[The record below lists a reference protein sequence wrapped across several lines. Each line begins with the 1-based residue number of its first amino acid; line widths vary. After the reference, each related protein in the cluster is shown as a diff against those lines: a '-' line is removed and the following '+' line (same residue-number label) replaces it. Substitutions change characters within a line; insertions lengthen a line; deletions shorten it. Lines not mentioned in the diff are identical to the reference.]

1 MLAVAQAI
9 LYVRDKEGAEAVAEA
24 AVTRSEA
31 LSLAR
36 RVAAEQA
43 SRIGQPP
50 CSATDIDSLKE
61 IAFRSSYMNDIGR
74 IRDGRLVC
82 SALWGARA
90 PTPSRPTL
98 LQRRCPALARI
109 GSRWLPYT
117 GSNLIA
123 QGDTFTVSSPSAFE
137 SLDPARSSSIS
148 IETKDR
154 SFTFRTLSPTSR
166 VGTPSLVQAQHCS
179 RVADVCAFVTSPRHV
194 VSELPSALLTTI
206 LSAGASVG
214 LLLAFL
220 LIKHQITARQTIQQ
234 RLVLALKRSEIELAY
249 QPLRR
254 IGTRELVGFEALS
267 RWRPPGD
274 DEIPPAIFVPIAHR
288 FGLSPDLFDTCWPV
302 P

>member
-82 SALWGARA
+82 SALWGR
-90 PTPSRPTL
+90 SRPYSL
-98 LQRRCPALARI
+98 PAPRCSSGAARLWHASALV
-109 GSRWLPYT
+109 GSPYT

-137 SLDPARSSSIS
+137 
-148 IETKDR
+148 
-154 SFTFRTLSPTSR
+154 
-166 VGTPSLVQAQHCS
+166 
-179 RVADVCAFVTSPRHV
+179 
-194 VSELPSALLTTI
+194 
-206 LSAGASVG
+206 
-214 LLLAFL
+214 
-220 LIKHQITARQTIQQ
+220 
-234 RLVLALKRSEIELAY
+234 
-249 QPLRR
+249 
-254 IGTRELVGFEALS
+254 
-267 RWRPPGD
+267 
-274 DEIPPAIFVPIAHR
+274 
-288 FGLSPDLFDTCWPV
+288 
-302 P
+302 